1 MIVDEG
7 KEKTANLVKTEFNYI
22 AVGDGGDD
30 TSTSQST
37 LDNEIYR
44 KVVDSSEVVGNTI
57 VYTASFTGTNLTSN
71 VITELGIF
79 NGASSSAKMLSRV
92 NFNSI
97 GPLASNESVSFTF
110 RVVIP

>member
-7 KEKTANLVKTEFNYI
+7 KEKTADLVRTEFNYI

-57 VYTASFTGTNLTSN
+57 IYTASFTGTNLTSN

-79 NGASSSAKMLSRV
+79 NNSSSTAKMLSRV
-92 NFNSI
+92 
-97 GPLASNESVSFTF
+97 
-110 RVVIP
+110 VVP

>member
-7 KEKTANLVKTEFNYI
+7 KSKAAELIKTEFNYI

-30 TSTSQST
+30 TSTSQNT
-37 LDNEIYR
+37 LDNEVFR
-44 KVVDSSEVVGNTI
+44 KVVDASEVVGNII
-57 VYTASFTGTNLTSN
+57 VYTASFTGANLTSN
-71 VITELGIF
+71 VISELAIF
-79 NGASSSAKMLSRV
+79 NNASSTAKMLSRV

-110 RVVIP
+110 RVVVP

>member
-7 KEKTANLVKTEFNYI
+7 KEKSADLIRAEFNYI

-30 TSTSQST
+30 TSTSQTT
-37 LDNEIYR
+37 LDNQIFR

-57 VYTASFTGTNLTSN
+57 VYTASFTGTDLTSN